1 MDLIDLQSF
10 PDGSFKWLLVYQDH
24 GQLEVGTVVQM
35 GLANVDRAKMDH
47 TTTTLVVVEQVG
59 KESYR
64 VANRAGVP
72 S

>member
-1 MDLIDLQSF
+1 M
-10 PDGSFKWLLVYQDH
+10 
-24 GQLEVGTVVQM
+24 
-35 GLANVDRAKMDH
+35 ANVDRAKMDH
-47 TTTTLVVVEQVG
+47 TTATLVVVEQVG